1 MEACKSS
8 PEHMWPEFAIFCPL
22 TAPSHSRCSQFDSSQ
37 YEFSDYKTCPGS
49 VLYSQSHLS
58 IMQLK
63 IYSLNFLQQL
73 TATPLTTVTDLK
85 SLYCY
90 TFTPRVALS
99 TYAYGAEGVSSRI
112 FPATRK
118 YHFSFIATLDTLQVC
133 FVICNKSI

>member
-1 MEACKSS
+1 M
-8 PEHMWPEFAIFCPL
+8 PEFAIFCPL
-22 TAPSHSRCSQFDSSQ
+22 TAPSHSRYSQFDSSQ

-49 VLYSQSHLS
+49 VLYSQSHQHAADDIISQLS
-58 IMQLK
+58 TTTDC
-63 IYSLNFLQQL
+63 N
-73 TATPLTTVTDLK
+73 LTTVTDLK

-118 YHFSFIATLDTLQVC
+118 YHFSFIATLDLPQVC
-133 FVICNKSI
+133 FVICNKSL